1 MALFEI
7 VDVPIGD
14 CDFPVRKLL
23 VSQRVKWDDDSTP
36 GCDIDIVEH
45 PGWPS
50 IPRSIQLWV
59 WSGEIDISDPMWPLW
74 GMEYVFFFLWGI
86 WWYNLFTYILRSY
99 LLYIHTVYVLLI
111 YMDSSNLSLLG
122 RFNGMTSNLYH
133 EMVISICMCNLQ
145 LDWWLVYELCDPSG
159 LMTGIWVMYMI
170 N

>member
-7 VDVPIGD
+7 VDVPIAD

-23 VSQRVKWDDDSTP
+23 VYQRVKWDDDSTP

-74 GMEYVFFFLWGI
+74 GMEYVFFFYEEYDDI
-86 WWYNLFTYILRSY
+86 IYLFIYC
-99 LLYIHTVYVLLI
+99 VLI
-111 YMDSSNLSLLG
+111 YYIYTPYMYCWYTWILQTYHCLDASMGWLPICTMRWWSPAACAICNWIDD
-122 RFNGMTSNLYH
+122 LY
-133 EMVISICMCNLQ
+133 MSYVIQ
-145 LDWWLVYELCDPSG
+145 V
-159 LMTGIWVMYMI
+159 V
-170 N
+170 